1 MSAQNVRSPPD
12 DCILTET
19 VTATDYG
26 SSRSVCVS
34 VTTACR
40 EILDIGRTDE
50 IRVAVHRDRV
60 ELHPDCSRTHDEAL
74 SNVDRQLHRRG
85 RTVAVNIPALAVQVL
100 DIEQGQLLSS
110 TLREDC
116 IEIRPIDGVTA

>member
-1 MSAQNVRSPPD
+1 MSAQEHSPPD
-12 DCILTET
+12 DTILTET

-26 SSRSVCVS
+26 SSRSVCVA
-34 VTTACR
+34 VTASCR
-40 EILDIGRTDE
+40 QILSIDDSDDLRIL
-50 IRVAVHRDRV
+50 VYRDRV
-60 ELHPDCSRTHDEAL
+60 EIRDTEYEDDDAL
-74 SNVDRQLHRRG
+74 AQETRRPHV
-85 RTVAVNIPALAVQVL
+85 RKRSLAVNIPALAVQVL